1 MDKLQLADA
10 LEKMANELENK
21 ANVEKQ
27 ASVNPDK
34 NYSEFVNGMAEA
46 LLPNS

>member
-21 ANVEKQ
+21 ANMEKQ
-27 ASVNPDK
+27 ASATPDK
-34 NYSEFVNGMAEA
+34 DYSEFIEGMAGA
-46 LLPNS
+46 FTPKQ